1 LSLIFNSIL
10 WLLLDKV
17 DIESTC
23 LSRMNLLGI
32 ENDIIQIGVCLLNV
46 NTGEITN
53 NTGVFVKP
61 EGSVLSFFTVLTT
74 ITPKMI

>member
-1 LSLIFNSIL
+1 
-10 WLLLDKV
+10 
-17 DIESTC
+17 
-23 LSRMNLLGI
+23 MNLLGI